1 MMRVFRL
8 FRIFCVILLVS
19 GGSTAHTKVV
29 SLAKSIKAKNYSL
42 VVEHLKKIKRPLTKK
57 ERMYQ
62 ALSFGRLN
70 KLDQKIESL
79 RAAAKQYPDTDL
91 FSRELAAALELKAD
105 SYVNNL
111 NYTKLKERL
120 YVEAV
125 KVLSD
130 LYAKKPSA
138 ENFAALI
145 QYHNRQN
152 QYEETVGL
160 LEIYGRKKEKGKI
173 FYTYMC
179 EAQFKATLYSAA
191 LKTCEK
197 LSQMRPEYPE
207 GHLYFSKTIAKL
219 GEIELAQAKMVQL
232 AGRFPASAPVQ
243 FEAGK
248 VLIEQGDSTKGLA
261 LLEQHLK
268 VTPTDEALVLKAD
281 TQFKNG
287 DEKEALATFVQ
298 ACKQHKEPR
307 RLLLEKMKSAHR
319 SLASDK
325 SLKKTF
331 EMELS
336 RCRYSY
342 RLKKKAPKGLLG
354 GSFKTESKNRK

>member
-1 MMRVFRL
+1 MKQSDFFNKELCAERLENLMMRVFR
-8 FRIFCVILLVS
+8 FFSTFCVILIASQVL
-19 GGSTAHTKVV
+19 AAEPAPF
-29 SLAKSIKAKNYSL
+29 SLARFIKAKNYSL
-42 VVEHLKKIKRPLTKK
+42 VVDHLKTIKRPLSKK

-62 ALSFGRLN
+62 ALAYGKMN

-79 RAAAKQYPDTDL
+79 RASSKQYSDTDL
-91 FSRELAAALELKAD
+91 FLRELAAAVELKAD
-105 SYVNNL
+105 SYADTL
-111 NYTKLKERL
+111 NYTSIKAAL
-120 YVEAV
+120 YAEASQI
-125 KVLSD
+125 LSD
-130 LYAKKPSA
+130 LYSKKPSS

-145 QYHNRQN
+145 QYHNRQQ

-160 LEIYGRKKEKGKI
+160 LEIYGRKKDKGKI

-191 LKTCEK
+191 LKI
-197 LSQMRPEYPE
+197 
-207 GHLYFSKTIAKL
+207 SKTIAQL
-219 GEIELAQAKMVQL
+219 GERELAQKQMVQL

-243 FEAGK
+243 FEAGR
-248 VLIEQGDSTKGLA
+248 VLIEQGDSAKGLEF
-261 LLEQHLK
+261 LEKHLE
-268 VTPTDEALVLKAD
+268 VSATDAALVLKAE

-287 DEKEALATFVQ
+287 DEKEALTTFVQ

-319 SLASDK
+319 KLASDK
-325 SLKKTF
+325 SIKKTY

-342 RLKKKAPKGLLG
+342 RLKKQAPKGLLG
-354 GSFKTESKNRK
+354 GSFKKSQK